1 MRNRRARKDKRDGSK
16 QTQQVEKRANIA
28 KEDAA
33 ITLRIFLLCLIVI
46 YLFVF
51 FGGWKLFESGDPI
64 LIEVGVAFVL
74 SFFVFVI
81 NEVVMG
87 LEKRVKTLEDRINKL
102 AIQNPS

>member
-1 MRNRRARKDKRDGSK
+1 MKDKIK
-16 QTQQVEKRANIA
+16 LF
-28 KEDAA
+28 
-33 ITLRIFLLCLIVI
+33 LRWAGIFLICLIVI

-51 FGGWKLFESGDPI
+51 LGGWKLFESGVPI

-102 AIQNPS
+102 EKKE

>member
-1 MRNRRARKDKRDGSK
+1 MSAGRMKRRTALTKNLQVGRLMKDKIK
-16 QTQQVEKRANIA
+16 LL
-28 KEDAA
+28 
-33 ITLRIFLLCLIVI
+33 LRWAGIFLLCFFVI

-87 LEKRVKTLEDRINKL
+87 LEKRVKTLEERINELEK
-102 AIQNPS
+102 

>member
-1 MRNRRARKDKRDGSK
+1 MRRQTALTKNLQGGRLMKDKIK
-16 QTQQVEKRANIA
+16 LL
-28 KEDAA
+28 
-33 ITLRIFLLCLIVI
+33 LRWAGIFLLCFFVI

-51 FGGWKLFESGDPI
+51 FWGWKLFESGDPI

-87 LEKRVKTLEDRINKL
+87 LEKRVKALEERINELEKKE
-102 AIQNPS
+102 

>member
-1 MRNRRARKDKRDGSK
+1 MKDKIK
-16 QTQQVEKRANIA
+16 LF
-28 KEDAA
+28 
-33 ITLRIFLLCLIVI
+33 LRWAGIFLLCLFVI
-46 YLFVF
+46 YFFVF
-51 FGGWKLFESGDPI
+51 FGGWKLFESGAPL

-102 AIQNPS
+102 EKKE